1 VRNLVDTAGIEQF
14 GPLALLAAIALTG
27 AVYDLRFRR
36 IPNWLCGLAL
46 AAGIALAFLVSAESP
61 GSHALHVLI
70 VLAAGLVFF
79 ALKMLGGGD
88 VKFYAG
94 LASFFPLAKATALL
108 LYISISGIV
117 LVAIWFVSRRL
128 AGIPMRGR
136 SGGKSD
142 ELPYGI
148 AIGAGAI
155 LANVL

>member
-1 VRNLVDTAGIEQF
+1 MGIAELQ
-14 GPLALLAAIALTG
+14 PLWAIALLGAIALTG

-46 AAGIALAFLVSAESP
+46 ASGIAMAFLDQVGGPA
-61 GSHALHVLI
+61 SHGLHAFLALV
-70 VLAAGLVFF
+70 VGLLFF
-79 ALKMLGGGD
+79 GLKMLGGGD